1 MGGVPVF
8 GPTVGNGGSGGGS
21 EGSAGGVPG
30 WSGGGVGVEGA
41 GEGVAVGASGVAVVV
56 GCDVGSG
63 GTGVATTGGGGGV
76 ATRPVP
82 PVVPPELVRTVGT
95 GVDAVEPRSCA
106 SEIRSRV
113 GVGVGLPVVAF
124 VVGCATVSVACVA
137 PAVGASVP
145 VTLAFELTC
154 GASAVGTA
162 GSVAPL
168 VPTPPQYANAPA
180 PSTHPA
186 RAIIDRFIP

>member
-21 EGSAGGVPG
+21 DGSGGGVPG
-30 WSGGGVGVEGA
+30 RSGGGVGVEGA
-41 GEGVAVGASGVAVVV
+41 GEGVAAGASGVAAVV
-56 GCDVGSG
+56 GSDVGSD
-63 GTGVATTGGGGGV
+63 GTGVATVGGGGGV
-76 ATRPVP
+76 ATRPLV
-82 PVVPPELVRTVGT
+82 PVVPPEFDRAVGT
-95 GVDAVEPRSCA
+95 GVDVVEPRSCA

-113 GVGVGLPVVAF
+113 GVGVGLPVVTFGVA
-124 VVGCATVSVACVA
+124 CTTVSDACA
-137 PAVGASVP
+137 ASAVGASVP

-168 VPTPPQYANAPA
+168 VPMPPQYANAPA